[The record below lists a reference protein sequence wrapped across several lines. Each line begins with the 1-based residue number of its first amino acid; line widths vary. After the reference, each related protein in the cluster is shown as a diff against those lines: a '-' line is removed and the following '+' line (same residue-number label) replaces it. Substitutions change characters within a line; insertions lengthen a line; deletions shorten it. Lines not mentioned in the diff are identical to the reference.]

1 MKIIQKTFTPCSN
14 TFHMG
19 TPVKNLVKRFLWN
32 AKSGYIYLLLISI
45 NTSLY
50 CGDFLK
56 QFVKTD
62 TNQKF
67 FVGVVEEKQK
77 LLDEFTKEQLELTS
91 SNKAFAEKISR
102 QIDEVKTLLANVE
115 SELQKNPED
124 DFLIKQQ
131 LILKESEQVL
141 KDTQRTQDD
150 THSLV
155 TDIIAQL
162 QSFIEDQQFE
172 SFRKKNKLSER
183 PYYSFDDLQ
192 SLNERLLASEQ
203 QVMQLI
209 DQEKSIRV
217 EKDSRKRITIALQ
230 EEYEK
235 RQQDIKSFAD
245 AIAMNSALGGDSEH
259 EKEIIKLEDHLYKY
273 KKQLADMRL
282 KEITYQM
289 KSIEFQLFLA
299 RAHLDLFKKQLRVVK
314 SAIHV
319 SEADVTLAEEEL
331 AKEQKIYFSHKDSL
345 RHDREKIVLAQKSKD
360 KELNELSK
368 QLSISLGSEIDEWT
382 KKPKQTSDSYVGFV
396 HIGALNSEA
405 FLYAKEKDLLDA
417 HITLEEEKFNYKK
430 IRTEAKK
437 TYHKIS
443 TRGFLTEEEIAKERT
458 EYEIKKKID
467 EDTIKAVQAKIN
479 AVANALNQ
487 VKKILD
493 RLNTFR
499 EEAEKQTDI
508 IFKNKSKEYNQF
520 TTYLLRADRA
530 LKKQIDILG
539 KLTGTYSGIIS
550 EINSTVI
557 LTDFISNELQASTI
571 WYRPA
576 YAITLEGVKNIIS
589 DTKAFFNDIR
599 IYLAKFNSKIFII
612 HVWEGFSHPLDVL
625 LLLLTFFG
633 LICAL
638 LFLRKYQAKIIT
650 ILLIQHGDYGI
661 LVSMGK
667 FILGTLVTFICAFS
681 HGIFVW
687 LTIWLLCIMIPDT
700 YLSIL
705 FYLCSIPYLLYLSH
719 RFMRLLMYMNSQ
731 YKHVLLS
738 EDFQRRFEL
747 VFSTL
752 IYLTIIIFFFRQAF
766 MLSPIYLRSE
776 LSNILLAV
784 NFIIL
789 QISLILLITKE
800 QIMGIIPDYSDFWR
814 WVQAHVDHYYYLILF
829 FVVAIIIM
837 SNPYVGFGRLV
848 LYLLSGS
855 IYMIILIKILSL
867 LHDFVKTATSML
879 FFTQEDAIIRERFSY
894 AKTCFGLV
902 IIASFVILGFI
913 GFIGTAKIWGLGVA
927 ITDFREWLQVPLLL
941 EGTTHPITTMSLLKI
956 IAFILGG
963 FAVAYSLKQYVL
975 ARVFDL
981 LLVESGVQHTVTSI
995 IQYIVIIIATF
1006 FAFNSVGLGSLIG
1019 KMFIALAFG
1028 ISLYLKDP
1036 ISDFISYFI
1045 ILVQRPIKIGDYVQ
1059 IDAETLG
1066 VVRKITPRSVVL
1078 RRKNSTTIIVPNSY
1092 VVSKPIE
1099 NWNYVRNFIA
1109 VNDIT
1114 LFVYYKEDASTVKAI
1129 LQAAVEEHA
1138 NVLKNPRSI
1147 IRLSNF
1153 SEFGYEFMV
1162 RCFISSAYTLEM
1174 WDIGSDIRLLIAKAF
1189 KEHGIEFAIPMYKV
1203 DEYGAHYHE
1212 TKINNNDK
1220 NRPGS
1225 PHDGPFGKNIK
1236 E

>member
-1 MKIIQKTFTPCSN
+1 MKIIQKTSF
-14 TFHMG
+14 
-19 TPVKNLVKRFLWN
+19 V
-32 AKSGYIYLLLISI
+32 LLLFIV
-45 NTSLY
+45 TPLY

-77 LLDEFTKEQLELTS
+77 LLDEFTKEQFELTVT
-91 SNKAFAEKISR
+91 NQAFVEKTSR

-115 SELQKNPED
+115 SELYKNPED

-141 KDTQRTQDD
+141 KDIQRTHDD
-150 THSLV
+150 NNSLI

-162 QSFIEDQQFE
+162 QSFIEDPQFE
-172 SFRKKNKLSER
+172 SFKKKNKLHDR

-203 QVMQLI
+203 HVIQLN

-217 EKDSRKRITIALQ
+217 ERESRKRAAIVLQ
-230 EEYEK
+230 EEYDK

-245 AIAMNSALGGDSEH
+245 ALAANNALNGDSEH
-259 EKEIIKLEDHLYKY
+259 EKEIIRLEDHLYKY
-273 KKQLADMRL
+273 KKQLADIRL
-282 KEITYQM
+282 KEITNQI
-289 KSIEFQLFLA
+289 KSVETQLFLA
-299 RAHLDLFKKQLRVVK
+299 KAHLDLLKKQFRIVK

-319 SEADVTLAEEEL
+319 SEADVTLSEEDL
-331 AKEQKIYFSHKDSL
+331 AKEQKLYFSHKDSL
-345 RHDREKIVLAQKSKD
+345 RHDRERIVLAQKNKD
-360 KELNELSK
+360 KELNELSR
-368 QLSISLGSEIDEWT
+368 QLSIPLGSEVDEWT
-382 KKPKQTSDSYVGFV
+382 KKPKQTSDSYVEFV

-405 FLYAKEKDLLDA
+405 FLYAKERDLIDA
-417 HITLEEEKFNYKK
+417 YITLEDEKFNYKK

-443 TRGFLTEEEIAKERT
+443 TRGFLTEEEITKERT
-458 EYEIKKKID
+458 EYETKKKID
-467 EDTIKAVQAKIN
+467 EDNIKAVQAKIN

-493 RLNTFR
+493 KLSAFR
-499 EEAEKQTDI
+499 EDAEKQTDI
-508 IFKNKSKEYNQF
+508 IFKNKTKEYNQF
-520 TTYLLRADRA
+520 NEYLSRAERA
-530 LKKQIDILG
+530 LKKQIDVLG

-550 EINSTVI
+550 EINSTVRLI
-557 LTDFISNELQASTI
+557 DFVSNELQASTI

-599 IYLAKFNSKIFII
+599 IYLAKFNSTMFVI
-612 HVWEGFSHPLDVL
+612 HIKEGFSRPLDIL
-625 LLLLTFFG
+625 FLLLTFFG
-633 LICAL
+633 LICG
-638 LFLRKYQAKIIT
+638 LFLIKKYQQQIIT
-650 ILLIQHGDYGI
+650 ILLVGNNDYGI
-661 LVSMGK
+661 LVSMAR
-667 FILGTLVTFICAFS
+667 FILGTLVTFTCAFS
-681 HGIFVW
+681 TGILCW
-687 LTIWLLCIMIPDT
+687 LTIWLLCTMIPDI
-700 YLSIL
+700 YFSIL

-719 RFMRLLMYMNSQ
+719 RFMKLLMYMNIQ
-731 YKHVLLS
+731 YKYVLLS

-789 QISLILLITKE
+789 QISLIFLITKE
-800 QIMGIIPDYSDFWR
+800 QIMGIIPDYSDFWQ
-814 WVQAHVDHYYYLILF
+814 WVQTQVDHYYYLILF

-855 IYMIILIKILSL
+855 IYMMILIKILSL

-879 FFTQEDAIIRERFSY
+879 FFTQEDTIVRERFPY

-913 GFIGTAKIWGLGVA
+913 GFIGAAKIWGLDVA

-941 EGTTHPITTMSLLKI
+941 EETTHPITTLSLLKI

-963 FAVAYSLKQYVL
+963 FAAAYALKQYVL
-975 ARVFDL
+975 ARIFDL

-1019 KMFIALAFG
+1019 NVFIALALSIG
-1028 ISLYLKDP
+1028 LYLKDP

-1092 VVSKPIE
+1092 VVSKSIE

-1109 VNDIT
+1109 INDII
-1114 LFVYYKEDASTVKAI
+1114 LFVYYKEDPAKVKAI
-1129 LQAAVEEHA
+1129 LHAAIEEHN

-1147 IRLSNF
+1147 VRLMNF
-1153 SEFGYEFMV
+1153 GEFGYEFMV

-1174 WDIGSDIRLLIAKAF
+1174 WDISSDIRLLIAKAF

-1212 TKINNNDK
+1212 TKINKDDTHK
-1220 NRPGS
+1220 PGS
-1225 PHDGPFGKNIK
+1225 SHDGRNPLHDGPLGKNIK